1 MNSDF
6 YERLDARV
14 RDLENSV
21 HGLRSELDSAR
32 AIPPKPAAAPQAA
45 PAAPQPDPKP
55 APSAAA
61 AAAQEPAAPWPDPA
75 WPTYE
80 QMFGRPMPGT
90 PAPDDAGDAAG
101 APPHRAPRLSF
112 ETLLAGRAMPI
123 AGMLLVLLAAAFF
136 LDQAFRNGWIGP
148 MERIVLGLVVGSG
161 LIFVSARRIGADFIF
176 LAEGLI
182 GLGAGILYL
191 SLWAAVAKFPELH
204 VSRPAVF
211 AAMIG
216 VTAVLSALAMT
227 RRSERIA
234 LMGMFGGFVTPLLL
248 ASGRP
253 DRVVL
258 AAYLLILIS
267 AMLWVS
273 VRSSF
278 RFVEALT
285 FIAAVCYAPA
295 FAVDPSHQWR
305 DVQCATVATLFFA
318 AFAIAFT
325 LGALRDRA
333 ASNAR
338 IVLLAADV
346 VMYVFT
352 LEVLFDHKQTT
363 LGIML
368 LVLAA
373 ALLAVTRVPALPRRL
388 QFAYAYL
395 GLASVTLAVPALFHA
410 TSLIDVF
417 AIEAALLVVI
427 GARNGDRLVLLA
439 GAVLFI
445 CTGVAILSQGASD
458 PPHRTIFNPLS
469 LGFVI
474 YLAALGFALSRY
486 AAAGEITTVQRRW
499 RNGAAV
505 SWNVVAL
512 AALSRECVDLL
523 GGPKGFDDLAN
534 EAQFG
539 LSAIWTIYATVL
551 FALGMSRHQGLL
563 RWLGLAL
570 FGCMIF
576 KVFFVDLAALNVMY
590 RILSFLIL
598 GVVLVAVST
607 WYQRAMVRQKA
618 AGAEE

>member
-1 MNSDF
+1 VSSDF

-21 HGLRSELDSAR
+21 RGLRAELDSSR
-32 AIPPKPAAAPQAA
+32 AVERADIP
-45 PAAPQPDPKP
+45 
-55 APSAAA
+55 PSAAA
-61 AAAQEPAAPWPDPA
+61 YAAPPPEPSPATATTTSTVAAGGGADTAWRDPA

-80 QMFGRPMPGT
+80 QMFGSPVPGT
-90 PAPDDAGDAAG
+90 AA
-101 APPHRAPRLSF
+101 APRPQRPRVSF

-123 AGMLLVLLAAAFF
+123 AGLLLVLLAAAFF

-148 MERIVLGLVVGSG
+148 LERIVLGLVVGSAI
-161 LIFVSARRIGADFIF
+161 IFVAARRIGAAYTF

-211 AAMIG
+211 AAMIA
-216 VTAVLSALAMT
+216 VTAVLSVLATT
-227 RRSERIA
+227 RHSQRLA
-234 LMGMFGGFVTPLLL
+234 LMGMFGGFITPLLL
-248 ASGRP
+248 ANGPP

-258 AAYLLILIS
+258 AAYLLVLAG

-285 FIAAVCYAPA
+285 FVAIVCYAPA
-295 FAVDPSHQWR
+295 FAVYPPQHWG
-305 DVQCATVATLFFA
+305 DVQAAVVASLFFA
-318 AFAIAFT
+318 AFAIALT
-325 LGALRDRA
+325 LGALRDGV

-338 IVLLAADV
+338 IVLLACDV
-346 VMYVFT
+346 VFYGFA

-363 LGIML
+363 LGIVL

-373 ALLAVTRVPALPRRL
+373 ALLAATRVPALPRRL
-388 QFAYAYL
+388 QLAYAYF
-395 GLASVTLAVPALFHA
+395 GLAAVTLAIPALFHS

-417 AIEAALLVVI
+417 AVEAALLVVI
-427 GARNGDRLVLLA
+427 GSRNGDRWVLLA
-439 GAVLFI
+439 GAVLFA
-445 CTGVAILSQGASD
+445 CTGLAILLQGASD
-458 PPHRTIFNPLS
+458 PAHRTIFNPLS
-469 LGFVI
+469 LGFAI

-486 AAAGEITTVQRRW
+486 AGSGELTRAQRGW
-499 RNGAAV
+499 RNGAV
-505 SWNVVAL
+505 VVWNFVAL
-512 AALSRECVDLL
+512 AALSRECVDLF

-539 LSAIWTIYATVL
+539 LSAIWTIYASVL
-551 FALGMSRHQGLL
+551 FAIGMSRHQALL

-570 FGCMIF
+570 FGCTIF
-576 KVFFVDLAALNVMY
+576 KVFVVDLAALNVMY

-598 GVVLVAVST
+598 GVVLVAVSIA
-607 WYQRAMVRQKA
+607 YQRAMVRQKV
-618 AGAEE
+618 GEAEE